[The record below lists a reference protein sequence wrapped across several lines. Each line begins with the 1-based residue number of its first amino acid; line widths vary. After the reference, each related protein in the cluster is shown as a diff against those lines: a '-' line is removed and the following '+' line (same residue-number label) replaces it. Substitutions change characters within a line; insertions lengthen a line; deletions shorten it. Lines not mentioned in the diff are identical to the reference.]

1 MPATITPSLRSALE
15 RLRHAGAVSGICLG
29 WRRQL
34 LTSLL
39 PFEEFRAERI
49 IQAVEDARDHF
60 STGDRNAQSVWF
72 GFDGVF
78 VLARFFKDTTLVVL
92 HTRAEE
98 VDFLNSVAATFL
110 DDSQLLINALI
121 NPPPSQPEG
130 DTELLH

>member
-15 RLRHAGAVSGICLG
+15 RLRNAGAINGLCLA
-29 WRRQL
+29 WRRQVL
-34 LTSLL
+34 ISLL

-49 IQAVEDARDHF
+49 VQAVEDARDHF
-60 STGDRNAQSVWF
+60 STGDRNAQTIWF
-72 GFDGVF
+72 GFEGVF

-92 HTRAEE
+92 HTREE
-98 VDFLNSVAATFL
+98 DVDFINSVAATFL
-110 DDSQLLINALI
+110 DDSQLLIEALI